1 MFPSRP
7 ARGGRSSAGV
17 GDSGSSL
24 SQPYILRIAQ
34 FAVKVPDST
43 VLSKTRGAPGGHSPR
58 APILAAPASPSP
70 SPAPAP
76 APAAPPATSRQALPF
91 PPGQAAQ
98 LTAQI
103 LQRLRPHR
111 VPLAPEDRETHRT
124 VEWG

>member
-70 SPAPAP
+70 SPAPRP
-76 APAAPPATSRQALPF
+76 PPAAPPRPPRPAPPLPPRPG
-91 PPGQAAQ
+91 PPP
-98 LTAQI
+98 TAP
-103 LQRLRPHR
+103 LLPPLPTPPRP
-111 VPLAPEDRETHRT
+111 PAPR
-124 VEWG
+124 GPAKQPA

>member
-70 SPAPAP
+70 SPAPP
-76 APAAPPATSRQALPF
+76 PPPPPPPPRPPPPPPPRPPPPPPPRAPPHR
-91 PPGQAAQ
+91 AAHP
-98 LTAQI
+98 
-103 LQRLRPHR
+103 RP
-111 VPLAPEDRETHRT
+111 
-124 VEWG
+124 